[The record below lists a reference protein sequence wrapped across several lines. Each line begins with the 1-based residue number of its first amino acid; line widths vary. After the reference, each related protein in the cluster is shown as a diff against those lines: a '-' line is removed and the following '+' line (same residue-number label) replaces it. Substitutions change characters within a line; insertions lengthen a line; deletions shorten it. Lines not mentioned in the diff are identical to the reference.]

1 MRVSAP
7 VASAA
12 LRLLSATGM
21 DEPATVAMLDSM
33 AVLAESSPERLASAL
48 EAWAKRVRELRSS
61 GGSSQVAL
69 THKVH
74 RGSTAGLEVTWT
86 LKF

>member
-1 MRVSAP
+1 MRVPAP
-7 VASAA
+7 VAEAA

-21 DEPATVAMLDSM
+21 DEPATVALLDSM

-61 GGSSQVAL
+61 GGSSQVTL
-69 THKVH
+69 THNVH
-74 RGSTAGLEVTWT
+74 RGGMGGIEVVTT